1 MSAATILLL
10 SCFVFG
16 MADARASTSG
26 LCNEEEVSEAEY
38 AFRNCE
44 DSTKATV
51 LQKQGKNGVDI
62 CDLLNNYFV
71 GCEDQL
77 DQLTRCKGKDHVSY
91 IKRLS
96 ITSFAQVLNSISKG
110 GTKATD
116 CSILNPT
123 TTTTTTTT
131 ASTGL
136 YQPRTS
142 GTAAAAFTS
151 LPTLLLAAT
160 LSWVL

>member
-1 MSAATILLL
+1 MEIDVPGIYLNAVQKFWPVKFILIAPESTRVSILIQ
-10 SCFVFG
+10 FG
-16 MADARASTSG
+16 YFCT
-26 LCNEEEVSEAEY
+26 
-38 AFRNCE
+38 
-44 DSTKATV
+44 T
-51 LQKQGKNGVDI
+51 GKNGVDI

-91 IKRLS
+91 IKKLS

-116 CSILNPT
+116 CSILKPT

-142 GTAAAAFTS
+142 GTATAALTS
-151 LPTLLLAAT
+151 LPALLVAAT